1 MPSKYASL
9 LKQLEK
15 RRADRYRITSA
26 SDRNRQFGGLYSPAG
41 RSVIVDAENKLGF
54 RLPPLLREIYSELA
68 NGGFGPGYGLIGL
81 TGGYTVEELAL
92 SEMSLVENYFYELS
106 LGDEFFVDS
115 SEVGVPWPEQL
126 VEFCYLGCQGT
137 YAVDCS
143 HLAYPVRQTD
153 FGKLLK
159 PETTFDE
166 LMERW
171 AAGND

>member
-9 LKQLEK
+9 LMRLEK

-26 SDRNRQFGGLYSPAG
+26 SDRNRQSGGLYPPAPK
-41 RSVIVDAENKLGF
+41 SVIVDAEKKLGF
-54 RLPPLLREIYSELA
+54 HLPPLLREIYSELA

-81 TGGYTVEELAL
+81 TGGYTVEDL
-92 SEMSLVENYFYELS
+92 SERSLVENYFYDLS
-106 LGDEFFVDS
+106 LGDEFLFNG
-115 SEVGVPWPEQL
+115 SELDVPWPEQL

-143 HLAYPVRQTD
+143 DLAYPVRQTD
-153 FGKLLK
+153 FGTLLK

-171 AAGND
+171 AAGNE

>member
-1 MPSKYASL
+1 MPSKYAAL

-26 SDRNRQFGGLYSPAG
+26 SDRNRQFGGLYPPAPK
-41 RSVIVDAENKLGF
+41 SVIVDAENKLGF
-54 RLPPLLREIYSELA
+54 RLPPLLREIYSDLA

-81 TGGYTVEELAL
+81 TGGYTVEDL
-92 SEMSLVENYFYELS
+92 SEMSLVENYHSELS
-106 LGDEFFVDS
+106 LGDEFLVNG

-126 VEFCYLGCQGT
+126 IEFCYLGFQGT

-143 HLAYPVRQTD
+143 RPAYPVIQTD

-166 LMERW
+166 TDGTLGRW
-171 AAGND
+171 R